1 MNSTINMRK
10 VYLDHSATTPVD
22 PSVVEA
28 MMPFLTSIYGNAS
41 SIHQFG
47 RHAKVG
53 LEEARETIARFIQ
66 AHPREIYFTSG
77 GTESN
82 NMAIKGIAW
91 QLREKG
97 NHIVTSKVE
106 HHAVLRTCEY
116 LKKQGFDITF
126 LSPDK
131 YGMIH
136 PDSVAEAITDK
147 TILITIMHVNNEVG
161 TINPIV
167 EIGKI
172 AREHGIVFHSDA
184 VQSLGKLGLNV
195 SEIPVDMLSFSG
207 HKIYGP
213 KGIGGLYIRKGI
225 RLEKFM
231 HGGAHEQNRRAG
243 TENIPGIIGFA
254 KAIELCEKEMANDQ
268 ANIGNLR
275 DALLNKL
282 HQQIPQIFLNGHPE
296 KRLYNNLNLSFA
308 GVEGESL
315 LLSLDLK
322 GVAASSGSACTSGAV
337 DPSHVLRAMNV
348 RPELAQ
354 SSIRFTLGR
363 ANSMEDIDYVCEIL
377 PSIVG
382 RLRAMSPLV

>member
-1 MNSTINMRK
+1 M
-10 VYLDHSATTPVD
+10 
-22 PSVVEA
+22 
-28 MMPFLTSIYGNAS
+28 
-41 SIHQFG
+41 
-47 RHAKVG
+47 
-53 LEEARETIARFIQ
+53 
-66 AHPREIYFTSG
+66 
-77 GTESN
+77 
-82 NMAIKGIAW
+82 
-91 QLREKG
+91 
-97 NHIVTSKVE
+97 
-106 HHAVLRTCEY
+106 
-116 LKKQGFDITF
+116 
-126 LSPDK
+126 
-131 YGMIH
+131 
-136 PDSVAEAITDK
+136 
-147 TILITIMHVNNEVG
+147 
-161 TINPIV
+161 
-167 EIGKI
+167 
-172 AREHGIVFHSDA
+172 
-184 VQSLGKLGLNV
+184 NV
-195 SEIPVDMLSFSG
+195 SEIPMDMLSFSG